1 MVRMFAILC
10 TDKRYLS
17 GSYQFV
23 AGNAADRTSTESPMP
38 DVVAFDA
45 GAPFQQVSTLS
56 SGPIGGHEYQLTGG
70 GAVRWR
76 RSTGRSRPA
85 GDTPP
90 KVSSLAHD
98 INPVTKRGQ
107 KTTRSNLWRTARRAS

>member
-45 GAPFQQVSTLS
+45 GAPFQQVIKPCLGLVRCHGYHNVSL
-56 SGPIGGHEYQLTGG
+56 YR
-70 GAVRWR
+70 AVAPNLRH
-76 RSTGRSRPA
+76 
-85 GDTPP
+85 P
-90 KVSSLAHD
+90 KQGFLVSA
-98 INPVTKRGQ
+98 
-107 KTTRSNLWRTARRAS
+107 